1 MSTTLERPK
10 AATQP
15 IPTTPPQPGPSAVSG
30 SPAPVA
36 PPAAARPNRVPMF
49 VLGSFALLA
58 LVFGG
63 LRWRWGLTHVST
75 DDAQVE
81 GHIVPTL
88 ARVAGFVAEVSVR
101 ENEAVHTGDALV
113 RLDDREFT
121 ARLAQA
127 DADLQAALAV
137 GGTAAAKNI
146 PGRTGQAEAQLAAA
160 RAAVAQAEATATRDQ
175 QEADRAQ
182 RLAARDL
189 VSTSELETAVSNA
202 AAANAALDAA
212 RKQVEAAEAARTG
225 ASARVLSAQAARD
238 RSELDVTYTRIVAPS
253 DGVVSRKTVEVG
265 QYVQAGQALLD
276 VVPLDEVW
284 VVANLKETE
293 IRDVNPGDKVEIQV
307 DAYPGRKFA
316 GHVTSLSPATGA
328 RFSLLPPDNATGN
341 FTKVVQRIPVRID
354 VDGKMDPAHPLR
366 PGMSV
371 TATVITR

>member
-1 MSTTLERPK
+1 
-10 AATQP
+10 
-15 IPTTPPQPGPSAVSG
+15 
-30 SPAPVA
+30 
-36 PPAAARPNRVPMF
+36 
-49 VLGSFALLA
+49 
-58 LVFGG
+58 VFGV

-88 ARVAGFVAEVSVR
+88 ARVAGYVAEVSVR
-101 ENEAVHTGDALV
+101 DNEQVRTGDPLV

-127 DADLQAALAV
+127 DADLQAAVAA
-137 GGTAAAKNI
+137 GGDAAKSHA
-146 PGRTGQAEAQLAAA
+146 GRTGQAEAELAAA
-160 RAAVAQAEATATRDQ
+160 RAAVAQAEATATRAQ

-202 AAANAALDAA
+202 AAASAAVEAA
-212 RKQVEAAEAARTG
+212 RKQVDAAEAARTG
-225 ASARVLSAQAARD
+225 ASAKVLSAEAARD
-238 RSELDVTYTRIVAPS
+238 RSELDLSYTRIVAPD

-293 IRDVNPGDKVEIQV
+293 IRDVNPGDKVEIEV

-316 GHVTSLSPATGA
+316 GHVSSLSPATGA

-354 VDGKMDPAHPLR
+354 VDGRMDPAHPLR

-371 TATVITR
+371 TATVVTK